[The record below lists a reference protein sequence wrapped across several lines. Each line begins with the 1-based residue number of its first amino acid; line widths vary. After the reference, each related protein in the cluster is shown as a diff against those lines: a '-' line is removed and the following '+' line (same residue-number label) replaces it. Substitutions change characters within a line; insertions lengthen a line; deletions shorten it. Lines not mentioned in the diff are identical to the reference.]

1 MAATE
6 ESEAGHGQSIP
17 RAHGGIQSEGRG
29 AAQEIRHD
37 ARRGGARAGL
47 RRGQPVGLGEED
59 RRRRAA
65 PDANPFR
72 TAEGLRR
79 PRRENETLSK
89 ASALFAG
96 GQLQAFP
103 RRGRSQ
109 VRIPQRA
116 RLAGVGDARGSEGGA
131 PGLLRL
137 EVAAASARAMRDAEL
152 AKLIFRVGDEAR
164 NIYGAPKTL
173 MRLRAPGVR
182 ARFPL
187 ERLHALRSLCRRRNQ
202 AHMGGIRAMVHK
214 AQ

>member
-1 MAATE
+1 MGNPSPGRTAGFKQKAVGPRRKSGTTRAEAARGPGCD
-6 ESEAGHGQSIP
+6 AGSLSDWA
-17 RAHGGIQSEGRG
+17 RKTD
-29 AAQEIRHD
+29 AA
-37 ARRGGARAGL
+37 G
-47 RRGQPVGLGEED
+47 P
-59 RRRRAA
+59 A

-131 PGLLRL
+131 P
-137 EVAAASARAMRDAEL
+137 
-152 AKLIFRVGDEAR
+152 
-164 NIYGAPKTL
+164 KTL

-187 ERLHALRSLCRRRNQ
+187 ERLHALRSLCRRGNQ

-214 AQ
+214 AQRMWCQ

>member
-1 MAATE
+1 MDNPSPGRTAGFKQKAGGPRSKSGTTRAEAARGPGCD
-6 ESEAGHGQSIP
+6 AGSLSDWA
-17 RAHGGIQSEGRG
+17 RKTD
-29 AAQEIRHD
+29 AA
-37 ARRGGARAGL
+37 G
-47 RRGQPVGLGEED
+47 P
-59 RRRRAA
+59 A

-152 AKLIFRVGDEAR
+152 AELIFRVGDEAR

-202 AHMGGIRAMVHK
+202 AHMGGIRAMVRK